1 MIPADHAI
9 THKLADGCCSAVTPC
24 SWQQKKPTTI
34 CDTCR
39 AASPSV
45 AAWLAGRAKESRERS
60 SKPEILNDARTWHLA
75 QSAAFEAAHA
85 YAVARPDRI
94 TAPTQTQPV
103 ALSVLTSDADLA
115 YLAGLAISSKDATLA
130 RIAAALLLAR

>member
-1 MIPADHAI
+1 ME
-9 THKLADGCCSAVTPC
+9 TTMTTLADGCCSAVTPC
-24 SWQQKKPTTI
+24 SWQRANPSTL

-45 AAWLAGRAKESRERS
+45 ADWLAEQEAAARGRANDCRPDSDKEH
-60 SKPEILNDARTWHLA
+60 WHRA
-75 QSAAFEAAHA
+75 QAAAYEAAHA
-85 YAVARPDRI
+85 YAVARPDR
-94 TAPTQTQPV
+94 APVTKCVTWGTTI
-103 ALSVLTSDADLA
+103 ADADLA